1 LVVGSIALAVVV
13 VIIVN
18 AFRLVATETF
28 VRYEYRHGD
37 FPADSG
43 ISLSDRRALALTGL
57 TAIRPRSAGIRL
69 LDEATLPDG
78 SAAFNERELAHMTD
92 VRALYGRALWL
103 QLALAIALGATFL
116 GLILTRHR
124 EVFPRGLLF
133 GALGTLV
140 VALAAVPLLL
150 LGFDR
155 FFEDFH
161 GVFFKGDSWR
171 FARGDTLLRIYPER
185 FWVDTSRTIAAAVV
199 LQALLL
205 APLAWLWNR
214 RTGNAT

>member
-1 LVVGSIALAVVV
+1 MVVGSIALAVVV

-28 VRYEYRHGD
+28 VRYEYRHAD

-57 TAIRPRSAGIRL
+57 RAIRPRTAGIRL
-69 LDEATLPDG
+69 LDEATLRDG

-92 VRALYGRALWL
+92 VRTLYGRALWL

-116 GLILTRHR
+116 GLILTRYR
-124 EVFPRGLLF
+124 RALPRGLLL

-140 VALAAVPLLL
+140 AALAVIPLVL

-161 GVFFKGDSWR
+161 GVFFNGDSWR

>member
-28 VRYEYRHGD
+28 VRYEYRQAD
-37 FPADSG
+37 FPVDSG

-57 TAIRPRSAGIRL
+57 AAIRPRTGGIRL
-69 LDEATLPDG
+69 LGEAALPDG

-92 VRALYGRALWL
+92 VRTLYGRALRL
-103 QLALAIALGATFL
+103 QLALVVALVATFL
-116 GLILTRHR
+116 GLIFTRHR
-124 EVFPRGLLF
+124 GVLPRGLLF

-140 VALAAVPLLL
+140 VALAVIPLVL

-155 FFEDFH
+155 FFADFH
-161 GVFFKGDSWR
+161 GVFFEGDTWR
-171 FARGDTLLRIYPER
+171 FARGDTLLRIYPEL
-185 FWVDTSRTIAAAVV
+185 FWVDTSHVIAAAVV

-205 APLAWLWNR
+205 APLAWVWGR
-214 RTGNAT
+214 RLGNAT

>member
-28 VRYEYRHGD
+28 VRYEYRHAD

-57 TAIRPRSAGIRL
+57 AAIRPRTAGIRL

-92 VRALYGRALWL
+92 VRTLYGRALWL

-116 GLILTRHR
+116 GSILTGHR
-124 EVFPRGLLF
+124 GVLPRGLLF

-140 VALAAVPLLL
+140 VALAVIPLVL

-161 GVFFKGDSWR
+161 VVFFKGDTWR
-171 FARGDTLLRIYPER
+171 FVRGDTLLRIYPKR
-185 FWVDTSRTIAAAVV
+185 FWVDTSRTVAAAVV

-205 APLAWLWNR
+205 APLAWLWSR

>member
-1 LVVGSIALAVVV
+1 M
-13 VIIVN
+13 IIVN

-28 VRYEYRHGD
+28 VRYEYRHAD
-37 FPADSG
+37 FLADSG

-57 TAIRPRSAGIRL
+57 TAIRPRTAGIRL

-78 SAAFNERELAHMTD
+78 SAAFNTRELAHMTD
-92 VRALYGRALWL
+92 VRTLYGRALWL
-103 QLALAIALGATFL
+103 QLALAIVFGATFL
-116 GLILTRHR
+116 GLIRTRHR
-124 EVFPRGLLF
+124 GVLARGLLF
-133 GALGTLV
+133 GSLGTLAV
-140 VALAAVPLLL
+140 TLAVIPLVL

-161 GVFFKGDSWR
+161 GVFFEGDTWR

-214 RTGNAT
+214 RMGNAT